1 MPPALA
7 TVVFAIGI
15 VALFVL
21 DRERKAHTSKGLWI
35 PVLWLLIIGSRPVS
49 AWLTAGGF
57 IEAPTVDV
65 ADTYLDGSPID
76 RFVFACLL
84 VAGLIVLFN
93 RRRQVGALLRRNWPI
108 LLFFSYCALSILWSD
123 YSFVAFKRWTKAVGD
138 LVMVVIVLTD
148 FEPEAAL
155 RRLIARVGFV
165 LIPLSVLF
173 VKYYPDLGRVY
184 NRWSWEYMY
193 TGVTLNKNLLGM
205 LCLIVGLG
213 SAWCFLSTYRDR
225 EGTGRNRRL
234 LAHGIVLLMI
244 PWLLWIA
251 NSMTSAACFALG
263 VALMVAAGS
272 RGMTRRRAL
281 LHLLVAAT
289 ATVAVFSVIFDAAG
303 TLIASLGRDPTLTGR
318 TAIWNLVLSL
328 KGSSLLGTGFE
339 SFWLGQR
346 LMDVWAVMPGIQE
359 AHNGYIEVF
368 LNLGWVGIFL
378 LGVLIVTGY
387 RRVMAAIRHDPGAG
401 MIRLAFFIVP
411 VIYSLTEAGFR
422 MMSLTWI
429 SFLLAI
435 TAVPEVSASEDI
447 LPLRIH
453 EAETLVEY
461 EPQVEHVF
469 HSESDGEVI

>member
-1 MPPALA
+1 
-7 TVVFAIGI
+7 
-15 VALFVL
+15 
-21 DRERKAHTSKGLWI
+21 
-35 PVLWLLIIGSRPVS
+35 
-49 AWLTAGGF
+49 
-57 IEAPTVDV
+57 
-65 ADTYLDGSPID
+65 
-76 RFVFACLL
+76 
-84 VAGLIVLFN
+84 
-93 RRRQVGALLRRNWPI
+93 
-108 LLFFSYCALSILWSD
+108 
-123 YSFVAFKRWTKAVGD
+123 
-138 LVMVVIVLTD
+138 
-148 FEPEAAL
+148 
-155 RRLIARVGFV
+155 
-165 LIPLSVLF
+165 
-173 VKYYPDLGRVY
+173 
-184 NRWSWEYMY
+184 
-193 TGVTLNKNLLGM
+193 M

-289 ATVAVFSVIFDAAG
+289 ATVAVFTVIFDAAG